1 MDFDFPFN
9 PFLVGIIALIVV
21 ISIFI
26 IILLATSV
34 KIVTEYNRL
43 IVFRFGRY
51 KRTVGP
57 GIVVILPFIE
67 RSEMVDLRI
76 KTLDIARQEIITKD
90 NIPITIDTSVF
101 YKVINPE
108 YAKTKIEN
116 FVRAVLNYTQGALR
130 DVIGNMELDEVLTQ
144 REKISSEIRRV
155 VDEETRE
162 WGIEISQIKIQQIE
176 LPENMKRA
184 MAVQA
189 EKEREKR
196 AAIIA
201 SEGELEASKNIAEAG
216 RILSETPSAIQLRTL
231 QTIQD
236 IAQEPSQKIVIFLPT
251 QIGKLLDKFK

>member
-1 MDFDFPFN
+1 MDETLLILIAAP
-9 PFLVGIIALIVV
+9 IIIVV
-21 ISIFI
+21 VFI
-26 IILLATSV
+26 LILLASSIKT
-34 KIVTEYNRL
+34 VTEYKRL
-43 IVFRFGRY
+43 IVFRFGKY

-57 GIVVILPFIE
+57 GIIFLMPIIE
-67 RSEMVDLRI
+67 TSEIVDLRI
-76 KTLDIARQEIITKD
+76 KTLDIARQEIITRD

-116 FVRAVLNYTQGALR
+116 FMRAVLNYTQGALR

-144 REKISSEIRRV
+144 REKISKEIRTV
-155 VDEETRE
+155 VDEETRD
-162 WGIEISQIKIQQIE
+162 WGIKISQIKIQQIE

-196 AAIIA
+196 ASIIA
-201 SEGELEASKNIAEAG
+201 SEGELDASKNIAEAA
-216 RILSETPSAIQLRTL
+216 RIMAETPSAIQLRTL

-236 IAQEPSQKIVIFLPT
+236 IAPEPSNKIIIFMPT
-251 QIGKLLDKFK
+251 ELGKLIGKFIK

>member
-1 MDFDFPFN
+1 MVN
-9 PFLVGIIALIVV
+9 LLLIIGLVVLIFVV
-21 ISIFI
+21 IFI
-26 IILLATSV
+26 IIAMSLKT
-34 KIVTEYNRL
+34 VTEYRRL
-43 IVFRFGRY
+43 VVFRFGRY

-57 GIVVILPFIE
+57 GIIFLVPVIEKGI
-67 RSEMVDLRI
+67 RIDLRI

-101 YKVINPE
+101 YRVINPE
-108 YAKTKIEN
+108 YATTKIEN
-116 FVRAVLNYTQGALR
+116 FMRAVLNYTQGALR

-144 REKISSEIRRV
+144 REKISKEIRKV

-162 WGIEISQIKIQQIE
+162 WGIEITQIKIQQIE

-201 SEGELEASKNIAEAG
+201 SEGEYEASKNISKAAEV
-216 RILSETPSAIQLRTL
+216 LSQTPGALSLRTL

-236 IAQEPSQKIVIFLPT
+236 ISQEPSQKIIIFMPSEISNFL
-251 QIGKLLDKFK
+251 KKFDK

>member
-236 IAQEPSQKIVIFLPT
+236 IAQEPSQKILIFLPT

>member
-1 MDFDFPFN
+1 MEDIFWLIPVV
-9 PFLVGIIALIVV
+9 FLGF
-21 ISIFI
+21 FI
-26 IILLATSV
+26 IIVILCLIGKSIKT
-34 KIVTEYNRL
+34 VTEYKRL
-43 IVFRFGRY
+43 IVFRFGKYR
-51 KRTVGP
+51 RTVGP
-57 GIVVILPFIE
+57 GIVFILPIIE
-67 RSEMVDLRI
+67 ISEEVDLRI
-76 KTLDIARQEIITKD
+76 KTLDIARQEIITRD

-116 FVRAVLNYTQGALR
+116 FMRAVLNYTQGALR
-130 DVIGNMELDEVLTQ
+130 DVVGNMELDEVLTQ
-144 REKISSEIRRV
+144 REKVSREIRAV

-162 WGIEISQIKIQQIE
+162 WGVEITQIKIQQIE

-216 RILSETPSAIQLRTL
+216 RILSETSSALQLRTL

-251 QIGKLLDKFK
+251 EIGKILEKFK

>member
-1 MDFDFPFN
+1 M
-9 PFLVGIIALIVV
+9 
-21 ISIFI
+21 
-26 IILLATSV
+26 
-34 KIVTEYNRL
+34 
-43 IVFRFGRY
+43 
-51 KRTVGP
+51 P
-57 GIVVILPFIE
+57 GIDKGYQ
-67 RSEMVDLRI
+67 VDLRI
-76 KTLDIARQEIITKD
+76 KTLDIARQEIITRD

-108 YAKTKIEN
+108 YATTKIEN
-116 FVRAVLNYTQGALR
+116 YMRAVMNYTQGALR

-144 REKISSEIRRV
+144 REKISREIRKV

-162 WGIEISQIKIQQIE
+162 WGIEITQIKIQQIE

-201 SEGELEASKNIAEAG
+201 SEGEYEASKNIAAAAKV
-216 RILSETPSAIQLRTL
+216 LSQTPGAISLRTL

-236 IAQEPSQKIVIFLPT
+236 ISQEPSQKIIIFMPGEISNFL
-251 QIGKLLDKFK
+251 KKFE